1 MLLSEA
7 WHLYEMDKKLLNYS
21 KHTLKA
27 YKLKVKL
34 LSIGLG
40 DPDINAITYEQL
52 KSYLAKQ
59 EHLKPSSIGHR
70 IRFIQSFFRWAIDEG
85 YVSKNPAAR
94 LREPKL
100 GTRIPKFL
108 TDEDIEILREACIS
122 PLEHALVEFLF
133 TTGCRIGE
141 IAILNKSA
149 LDMQNGSVIVHGK
162 GDKEREVYFNTKCR
176 IWLKKYLEWRSKDA
190 RDNDPALFVTERS
203 PHRMSIAQIR
213 YIIKRISARAGIEA
227 NVYPHRLRH
236 SYATHLLNNGAPMEA
251 IQQLMGHQKAE
262 TTQIYAQLSGERR
275 KELYKRYF

>member
-7 WHLYEMDKKLLNYS
+7 WPLYEMDKKLLNYS

-27 YKLKVKL
+27 YKLQVRL
-34 LSIGLG
+34 LSEGLN
-40 DPDINAITYEQL
+40 DPDITTITYEQL
-52 KSYLAKQ
+52 KAYLAAQ
-59 EHLKPSSIGHR
+59 GHLKPSSIGHR

-85 YVSKNPAAR
+85 YISKNPASR
-94 LREPKL
+94 LKEPKL

-108 TDEDIEILREACIS
+108 TEDDIETLRESCAS
-122 PLEHALVEFLF
+122 PLEHALTEFMY

-141 IAILNKSA
+141 IVTLHRAT

-176 IWLKKYLEWRSKDA
+176 IWLKKYLEIRKDK
-190 RDNDPALFVTERS
+190 DPALFVTQRA

-213 YIIKRISARAGIEA
+213 YIIKRIASRAGIEV

-262 TTQIYAQLSGERR
+262 TTQIYARLSGERR
-275 KELYKRYF
+275 RELYKRYF

>member
-1 MLLSEA
+1 MRLTEA
-7 WHLYEMDKKLLNYS
+7 WPIYEMDKKLLNYS

-27 YKLKVKL
+27 YKLQVRL
-34 LSIGLG
+34 LSEGLS
-40 DPDINAITYEQL
+40 DPDINQITYEQL
-52 KSYLAKQ
+52 KAYLAAQ

-85 YVSKNPAAR
+85 YVSKNPTAR
-94 LREPKL
+94 LKEPKL
-100 GTRIPKFL
+100 GSRIPKFL
-108 TDEDIEILREACIS
+108 TEDDIETLREACTS
-122 PLEHALVEFLF
+122 PLEHALVEFLY

-141 IAILNKSA
+141 IATLNRSA

-176 IWLKKYLEWRSKDA
+176 IWLKKYLDGRKDK
-190 RDNDPALFVTERS
+190 DPALFVTERA

>member
-1 MLLSEA
+1 MHLSEA
-7 WHLYEMDKKLLNYS
+7 WPLYETDKKLLNYS

-27 YKLKVKL
+27 YKLQVRL
-34 LSIGLG
+34 LSEGLN
-40 DPDINAITYEQL
+40 DTDINQITYEQL
-52 KSYLAKQ
+52 KGYLSRQ

-70 IRFIQSFFRWAIDEG
+70 IRFIQSLFRWAIDEG

-94 LREPKL
+94 LKEPKL

-108 TDEDIEILREACIS
+108 TEDDIETLREACIS
-122 PLEHALVEFLF
+122 PLEHALTEFMY

-141 IAILNKSA
+141 IATLNRA
-149 LDMQNGSVIVHGK
+149 TLDMQNGSVIVHGK
-162 GDKEREVYFNTKCR
+162 GDREREVYFNTKCR
-176 IWLKKYLEWRSKDA
+176 IWLKKYMDVRKDK
-190 RDNDPALFVTERS
+190 DPALFVTERA

-213 YIIKRISARAGIEA
+213 YIIKRIAARAGIEV

-275 KELYKRYF
+275 RELYKRYF